1 LLRMAPPLV
10 AVLSTNRQLLQ
21 VKTAP
26 ALTNT
31 APPLIAE
38 PPLKLVKAPLY
49 VAPGWINTKPP
60 LAMFAG
66 ELENCTNKVAAST
79 PLGTL
84 TCVLV
89 ISIGFDL
96 VPARQCLPVPVA
108 IAVSQVSVEEYSVKP
123 PLKPSA

>member
-1 LLRMAPPLV
+1 VIDTEPPTLLRMAPPLV

-49 VAPGWINTKPP
+49 VAPHRTHYSP
-60 LAMFAG
+60 LRSEG
-66 ELENCTNKVAAST
+66 SEVGLTSEGSGRT
-79 PLGTL
+79 PRRPLRPR
-84 TCVLV
+84 
-89 ISIGFDL
+89 I
-96 VPARQCLPVPVA
+96 
-108 IAVSQVSVEEYSVKP
+108 VSE
-123 PLKPSA
+123 PS